1 MSGAMET
8 LCGQAYGARMYRLLG
23 LYLQSSLI
31 MSTVV
36 SVLISVVWLF
46 TEPILLFLH
55 QEPEVSHAAAVFI
68 RYQVPGLFAYS
79 FLQCLLRYLQTQS
92 IVVPLVVCSMVPFV
106 LHIAV
111 NYLLVNVV
119 GLGLTGA
126 SLAISATFWVSCL
139 MLLAYVM
146 WSKEFDETWKGFST
160 DAFNYVLPTIKLAM
174 PSAIMVWLV
183 RLHLSTNMRIYK
195 HVVPCK
201 LVLSLDRCNL
211 KFIESIQLG
220 VLGY

>member
-1 MSGAMET
+1 MNGAMET
-8 LCGQAYGARMYRLLG
+8 LCGQAYGARMYHLLG

-119 GLGLTGA
+119 GLG
-126 SLAISATFWVSCL
+126 I
-139 MLLAYVM
+139 MLY
-146 WSKEFDETWKGFST
+146 
-160 DAFNYVLPTIKLAM
+160 P
-174 PSAIMVWLV
+174 
-183 RLHLSTNMRIYK
+183 
-195 HVVPCK
+195 
-201 LVLSLDRCNL
+201 
-211 KFIESIQLG
+211 
-220 VLGY
+220 